1 MSELRDV
8 GGHRPPLQDSMTDE
22 QWKKLKTLYT
32 EARKLDSGARA
43 AFLTSVCGGDE
54 ELLRQAELLLE
65 YGDKAEA
72 ESFLEGGAEK
82 PSAGFWDHPL
92 DELPTQ
98 EKHAVSGSWT
108 GRSISN
114 YAVAEL
120 IGVGGMGEV
129 YRAKD
134 RKLGRDVAFKVLPAS
149 VVEDPNRRMR
159 FEREARVLAALNH
172 PHIAAIYGFEEVGN
186 ECALV
191 LELVEGPT
199 LADILKTGA
208 IPMNEALRIARQLA
222 DAFEAAHAKNIIHRD
237 LKPANIKITPAR
249 AVKVLDFG
257 LAKAL
262 AVEPSSPNLSQA
274 PTGTGYG
281 VVLGTPAYMSPEQAS
296 GQTETL
302 DTRTDIWSFGCVLY
316 EMLSGRRTFP
326 GDSVAETL
334 GSVLGREPDWSALPP
349 AMPDAV
355 RSLLRRCLAK
365 DPRQRMH
372 HIADARVELDHI
384 LAVPAAGLERKSKAG
399 LLRGIGVA
407 AVAAFIVVA
416 GYLALKSGLNISS
429 SGRTNQTLELTER
442 QITSNPIEDPIA
454 FAAIS
459 PDGTLVAYND
469 STAIRIRRIDSGET
483 RALTVPPGF
492 CYI

>member
-1 MSELRDV
+1 
-8 GGHRPPLQDSMTDE
+8 MTDE
-22 QWKKLKTLYT
+22 QWKKLKALYT
-32 EARKLDSGARA
+32 QARALDSNARA
-43 AFLTSVCGGDE
+43 AFLTSACGEDE

-72 ESFLEGGAEK
+72 ESFLEGHAAEK
-82 PSAGFWDHPL
+82 PSGFWDDQHA
-92 DELPTQ
+92 DLPAHQ
-98 EKHAVSGSWT
+98 EQSVGGSWT

-129 YRAKD
+129 YRAND
-134 RKLGRDVAFKVLPAS
+134 RKLGRDVAIKVLPAS
-149 VVEDPNRRMR
+149 FVEDPNRRMR

-172 PHIAAIYGFEEVGN
+172 PHIAAIYGFEEVGKD
-186 ECALV
+186 CALV

-199 LADILKTGA
+199 LADILETGS
-208 IPMNEALRIARQLA
+208 IPINEALRIARQIA
-222 DAFEAAHAKNIIHRD
+222 DALEAAHAKNIIHRD

-262 AVEPSSPNLSQA
+262 AADPWSPGLSQA

-281 VVLGTPAYMSPEQAS
+281 VILGTPAYMSPEQAA

-334 GSVLGREPDWSALPP
+334 GSVLGREPDWSALPA
-349 AMPDAV
+349 AMPEAV

-365 DPRQRMH
+365 DPKQRMH

-384 LAVPAAGLERKSKAG
+384 LSAPVASVERSTAG
-399 LLRGIGVA
+399 LLRTVGIT
-407 AVAAFIVVA
+407 AVATLIVIG
-416 GYLALKSGLNISS
+416 GYVALKSGLNVSS
-429 SGRTNQTLELTER
+429 NDPANRTLELTER
-442 QITSNPIEDPIA
+442 QITSNPIDDPIA

-469 STAIRIRRIDSGET
+469 STAIRIRRIDTGET
-483 RALTVPPGF
+483 RALSVPPGF

>member
-1 MSELRDV
+1 
-8 GGHRPPLQDSMTDE
+8 MTDE
-22 QWKKLKTLYT
+22 QWKKLKALYT
-32 EARKLDSGARA
+32 EARKVDSGARA

-54 ELLRQAELLLE
+54 ELRRQAELLLE

-72 ESFLEGGAEK
+72 ESFLEGRAAEK
-82 PSAGFWDHPL
+82 DSAFWSQQLP
-92 DELPTQ
+92 ELPGPEPDVQ
-98 EKHAVSGSWT
+98 GSWT
-108 GRSISN
+108 GRTVSN

-129 YRAKD
+129 YKAKD
-134 RKLGRDVAFKVLPAS
+134 TKLGRDVAFKVLPPS
-149 VVEDPNRRMR
+149 FVEDPNRRMR

-172 PHIAAIYGFEEVGN
+172 PNIAAIYGFEETGN

-199 LADILKTGA
+199 LAEILENGV
-208 IPMNEALRIARQLA
+208 IPMNEAMRIAGQLA
-222 DAFEAAHAKNIIHRD
+222 DALEAAHAKNIIHRD

-249 AVKVLDFG
+249 VVKVLDFG

-262 AVEPSSPNLSQA
+262 ATEPSAPSFSQA

-296 GQTETL
+296 GQVDTL
-302 DTRTDIWSFGCVLY
+302 DTRTDIWSFGCVLF
-316 EMLSGRRTFP
+316 EMLSGRRPFP
-326 GDSVAETL
+326 GDSTAETL
-334 GSVLGREPDWSALPP
+334 GSVLSREPDWGALPTALP
-349 AMPDAV
+349 EAV

-365 DPRQRMH
+365 DPKQRMH
-372 HIADARVELDHI
+372 HIADARVELEHI
-384 LAVPAAGLERKSKAG
+384 TPAQTGSLAPAAITSLRRIIGIAAVLAIVVFGGYLVWKSGFRGASGDLTSKA
-399 LLRGIGVA
+399 
-407 AVAAFIVVA
+407 
-416 GYLALKSGLNISS
+416 
-429 SGRTNQTLELTER
+429 LELTER

-454 FAAIS
+454 YAAIS

-469 STAIRIRRIDSGET
+469 STAIRIRRIDTGET
-483 RALTVPPGF
+483 RALSVPPGF

>member
-1 MSELRDV
+1 
-8 GGHRPPLQDSMTDE
+8 MTDE

-32 EARKLDSGARA
+32 KARQLDSGARA
-43 AFLTSVCGGDE
+43 VFLISACGEDE
-54 ELLRQAELLLE
+54 ELLRQTELLLE

-72 ESFLEGGAEK
+72 EFFLEGRAEEQ
-82 PSAGFWDHPL
+82 AGRR
-92 DELPTQ
+92 
-98 EKHAVSGSWT
+98 SWT
-108 GRSISN
+108 GHTISN
-114 YAVAEL
+114 YAVLEL
-120 IGVGGMGEV
+120 IGSGGMGDV

-134 RKLGRDVAFKVLPAS
+134 RKLGRDVALKVLPPS
-149 VVEDPNRRMR
+149 FIEDPERRMR

-172 PHIAAIYGFEEVGN
+172 PHIAAIYGFEEAG
-186 ECALV
+186 EDCALV

-199 LADILKTGA
+199 LEDILKSGP

-222 DAFEAAHAKNIIHRD
+222 DALEAAHAKNIIHRD
-237 LKPANIKITPAR
+237 LKPANIKISSSR

-262 AVEPSSPNLSQA
+262 APAPSSPTLSKV

-296 GQTETL
+296 GQVETL
-302 DTRTDIWSFGCVLY
+302 DSRTDIWSFGCVLF
-316 EMLSGRRTFP
+316 EMLSGRRPFP

-334 GSVLGREPDWSALPP
+334 GSVLGREPDWSDLPASVP
-349 AMPDAV
+349 ETV

-365 DPRQRMH
+365 DPKQRMP

-384 LAVPAAGLERKSKAG
+384 LSAPVRSLERSTAR
-399 LLRGIGVA
+399 LLRSVGIG
-407 AVAAFIVVA
+407 AVATVVVIGA
-416 GYLALKSGLNISS
+416 YLALKSGFSVSS
-429 SGRTNQTLELTER
+429 SDRTKETFELTER

-469 STAIRIRRIDSGET
+469 STAIRIRRIDTGET

>member
-1 MSELRDV
+1 M
-8 GGHRPPLQDSMTDE
+8 MTSE
-22 QWKKLKTLYT
+22 QWKKLKALYT

-43 AFLTSVCGGDE
+43 AFLTSMCGDDE
-54 ELLRQAELLLE
+54 ELRRQTELLLE

-72 ESFLEGGAEK
+72 ESFLERRASFGPAIDSWQAEIANL
-82 PSAGFWDHPL
+82 SQSDQ
-92 DELPTQ
+92 PT
-98 EKHAVSGSWT
+98 ADGSWT
-108 GRSISN
+108 GRTISN
-114 YAVAEL
+114 YAVGEL
-120 IGVGGMGEV
+120 IGGGGMGEV

-149 VVEDPNRRMR
+149 FVSDPDRRMR

-172 PHIAAIYGFEEVGN
+172 PHIAAIYGFEEVN
-186 ECALV
+186 DECALV

-199 LADILKTGA
+199 LADTLKGGA
-208 IPMNEALRIARQLA
+208 IPINEALRIARQLA
-222 DAFEAAHAKNIIHRD
+222 DALEAAHAKNIIHRD

-262 AVEPSSPNLSQA
+262 EAKPSSPSHSQA

-296 GQTETL
+296 GQTDTL
-302 DTRTDIWSFGCVLY
+302 DPRTDVWSFGCVLF
-316 EMLSGRRTFP
+316 EMLTGLRPFP

-334 GSVLGREPDWSALPP
+334 GSVLSKDPDWSALP
-349 AMPDAV
+349 ASVPDAI

-365 DPRQRMH
+365 DPKHRMN
-372 HIADARVELDHI
+372 HIADARVELEQIASAPAGSLDRSTAPSRRVVGIATVAVI
-384 LAVPAAGLERKSKAG
+384 LFVGA
-399 LLRGIGVA
+399 
-407 AVAAFIVVA
+407 
-416 GYLALKSGLNISS
+416 YLAMKNGFNGSS
-429 SGRTNQTLELTER
+429 SDRAITTVDLSEQ

-469 STAIRIRRIDSGET
+469 STAIRIRRIDTGET